1 MKKLLSVVLILGLG
15 LSITGASC
23 GGGTTA
29 VEVKH
34 NAALTI
40 VTVEA
45 ALALVHETEDAL
57 RCGRPAAPATFCID
71 RAKHDSLFKPR
82 LIQGFTYVGQAR
94 DLYAADDATN
104 PEVQRLV
111 TLVAGLVKAILVD
124 LPDSSQKVA
133 LLKTPQVSAVAG
145 AR

>member
-23 GGGTTA
+23 GGTTA
-29 VEVKH
+29 VDVKH
-34 NAALTI
+34 DAALT
-40 VTVEA
+40 VVAVEA

-57 RCGRPAAPATFCID
+57 RCGRPAAPASFCID
-71 RAKHDSLFKPR
+71 KAKHDSLFKPR

-94 DLYAADDATN
+94 DLYVADDAAN
-104 PEVQRLV
+104 PEMQRLI
-111 TLVAGLVKAILVD
+111 TLVAGLVKSILAD
-124 LPDSSQKVA
+124 LPDSQQKAA